1 VTAVVCAPLTV
12 ERRALSRP
20 GSPLRVLRTGMGP
33 QRTAA
38 AVARLDGADALIVAG
53 VGGGLRPQM
62 RPGDLVV
69 ATEVRGRDGTVPSPS
84 APLLAGA
91 LRRLGLTVHTGP
103 LYTSDRLVDREE
115 RRRLAQ
121 TGAIAVDM
129 ESAAV
134 AAAAG
139 DRPFVAVRAIV
150 DTPGHGLWTPG
161 TIGRG
166 IAALRALRRA
176 IPALEQWAASVG
188 PRDVVLAEPRSFC
201 AGVERAIDV
210 VERAIDQRGGP
221 VYVRRQIVHN
231 AHVVRRLADRGA
243 VFVTDV
249 DEVPRGSTVVLA
261 AHGVAPAVR
270 AAAHDRDLDVIDAT
284 CPLVAKVHA
293 EVRRGAGRGD
303 TVFLIGHRDH
313 EEVEG
318 TVGEAPADVVV
329 VEDAAAAATVT
340 PRDPARVMY
349 AMQTTLAVDEAE
361 EIAQVLRDRFP
372 ALAGPR
378 REDICYATSN
388 RQLAVRAAA
397 SDSDLVLVVG
407 SANSSNSLRLVEV
420 ATREGVPAH
429 LIEDAGKID
438 LAWLPGAARI
448 ALTAGASAPP
458 HLVDEVVECLT
469 GLGPVRTREAEV
481 AQEDIRFALPKEV
494 S

>member
-1 VTAVVCAPLTV
+1 MTAVVCAPLTV

-33 QRTAA
+33 ERSAA
-38 AVARLDGADALIVAG
+38 AAAALDDADALIVAG
-53 VGGGLRPQM
+53 VGGGLVAAA

-69 ATEVRGRDGTVPSPS
+69 ATEVRSRDGAVTSPS

-91 LRRLGLTVHTGP
+91 LRKLGLTVHTGP
-103 LYTSDRLVDREE
+103 LYTSERLIHRGE
-115 RRRLAQ
+115 RRRLAE

-129 ESAAV
+129 ESAPI

-139 DRPFVAVRAIV
+139 DRPFVAGRAIV
-150 DTPGHGLWTPG
+150 DTADHGLWTPG
-161 TIGRG
+161 TIRRG
-166 IAALRALRRA
+166 VAALRVLRRA
-176 IPALEQWAASVG
+176 TPALEQWAAAVG
-188 PRDVVLAEPRSFC
+188 PREVVLAAPRSFC
-201 AGVERAIDV
+201 AGVDRAIDV
-210 VERAIDQRGGP
+210 VERILDQRGGP

-243 VFVTDV
+243 VFVTEV

-270 AAAHDRDLDVIDAT
+270 AAARDRGLDVIDAT

-293 EVRRGAGRGD
+293 EVRRSAGHGD
-303 TVFLIGHRDH
+303 TVFLIGHPEH

-340 PRDPARVMY
+340 PRDPGRVAY

-361 EIAQVLRDRFP
+361 EIAQILRDRFP
-372 ALAGPR
+372 ALTGPR

-388 RQLAVRAAA
+388 RQLAIRTAAR
-397 SDSDLVLVVG
+397 DSDLVLVVG
-407 SANSSNSLRLVEV
+407 SANSSNSLRLAEV
-420 ATREGVPAH
+420 AERDGVPAH
-429 LIEDAGKID
+429 LIEDAGQID
-438 LAWLPGAARI
+438 LDWLPGTTRI
-448 ALTAGASAPP
+448 AVTAGASAPP
-458 HLVDEVVECLT
+458 HLVDDVVHCLT

-481 AQEDIRFALPKEV
+481 AQEDIRFTLPKEV